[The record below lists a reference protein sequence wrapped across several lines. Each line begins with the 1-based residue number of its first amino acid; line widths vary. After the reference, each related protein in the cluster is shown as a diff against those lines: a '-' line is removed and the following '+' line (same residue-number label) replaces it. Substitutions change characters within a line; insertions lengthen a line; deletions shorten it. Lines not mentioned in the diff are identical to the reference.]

1 MSQSGNRLGLTFAVL
16 GAVGFSFKA
25 ILIKLAYPYG
35 VDAVTLLAL
44 RMGLSLPFFLALG
57 WADRRR
63 RQPVPLTGRDW
74 GLMLGLGVT
83 GYYLASYLDFLGL
96 QYISAALE
104 RLILFAYPTLVVL
117 FSALFL
123 GKPITR
129 RAAGSIA
136 LCYAGIALAVAH
148 DLDLGGDAHEVWLGG
163 ALVFGSAVSYALYL
177 MGNGQAVGRLGA
189 ARVTAA
195 ASTIACVLCLVH
207 FAATRPL
214 GLLVQPAPV
223 MGLAVALVF
232 GSAVSYALYLMGN
245 GQAVGRLGAA
255 RVTAAA
261 STIACVLCL
270 VHFAATRPLGLLVQ
284 PAPVMGLAVA
294 MALFSTVLPVW
305 MVSEAIR
312 RLGAGPVSLIGTLGP
327 VVTLFL
333 GWLILAEPIGVYQLV
348 GGALVIAGVLLVGSK
363 R

>member
-1 MSQSGNRLGLTFAVL
+1 
-16 GAVGFSFKA
+16 
-25 ILIKLAYPYG
+25 

-223 MGLAVALVF
+223 MGLAVA
-232 GSAVSYALYLMGN
+232 
-245 GQAVGRLGAA
+245 
-255 RVTAAA
+255 
-261 STIACVLCL
+261 
-270 VHFAATRPLGLLVQ
+270 
-284 PAPVMGLAVA
+284 

>member
-129 RAAGSIA
+129 RALACIA

-148 DLDLGGDAHEVWLGG
+148 DLNIAGSARDVWIGGG
-163 ALVFGSAVSYALYL
+163 LVFGSAVSYALYL
-177 MGNGQAVGRLGA
+177 MGNGQAVVRLGA
-189 ARVTAA
+189 ARVTAW
-195 ASTIACVLCLVH
+195 ASAIACVLCLGH

-214 GLLVQPAPV
+214 GL
-223 MGLAVALVF
+223 
-232 GSAVSYALYLMGN
+232 
-245 GQAVGRLGAA
+245 
-255 RVTAAA
+255 
-261 STIACVLCL
+261 
-270 VHFAATRPLGLLVQ
+270 LLVQ

-333 GWLILAEPIGVYQLV
+333 GWLILAEPIGVYQIF
-348 GGALVIAGVLLVGSK
+348 GGALVVAGVVLVGRKS
-363 R
+363 

>member
-1 MSQSGNRLGLTFAVL
+1 MSHSGNRIGLIFAVL

-57 WADRRR
+57 WADQRR
-63 RQPVPLTGRDW
+63 RQPEPLAGPDW
-74 GLMLGLGVT
+74 GLMLGLGFS

-104 RLILFAYPTLVVL
+104 RLILFAYPTLVVVL
-117 FSALFL
+117 SALFL
-123 GKPITR
+123 GKRITR
-129 RAAGSIA
+129 RAMGSIA

-148 DLDLGGDAHEVWLGG
+148 DLHVAGDMHDVLIGGG
-163 ALVFGSAVSYALYL
+163 LVFASAVSYALYL

-189 ARVTAA
+189 ARVTAW
-195 ASTIACVLCLVH
+195 ASTAACLLCLAH
-207 FAATRPL
+207 FALTRPL
-214 GLLVQPAPV
+214 GLLIQPPPV
-223 MGLAVALVF
+223 MLLA
-232 GSAVSYALYLMGN
+232 G
-245 GQAVGRLGAA
+245 
-255 RVTAAA
+255 
-261 STIACVLCL
+261 
-270 VHFAATRPLGLLVQ
+270 
-284 PAPVMGLAVA
+284 A

-312 RLGAGPVSLIGTLGP
+312 RMGAGPVSLIGTLGP

-333 GWLILAEPIGVYQLV
+333 GWLILEEPIGLFQIL
-348 GGALVIAGVLLVGSK
+348 GGALVVAGVVLVGK
-363 R
+363 RG